1 MFLSTA
7 ASSRSTTASRAN
19 GFVMRSPQRL
29 LPIFVLT
36 LSSLALLH
44 IEAFAQD
51 KPLTDDDVIH
61 VDTNLVTVPTIVT
74 DSHGQR
80 IPDLNITDFALRED
94 GRPIKLEYFS
104 AGAERIALVFALDI
118 SGSVRET
125 IAQQRRAAL
134 ALFSHF
140 KQGSRVAVLHFG
152 ETANLALPLTT
163 ETDLA
168 PAAFTL
174 TLPASRRTAIFDAT
188 ATALRAF
195 PIAGSD
201 PAERRI
207 VVLISDG
214 LDTASTTTA
223 NEVINAATLRNVSI
237 YIIHLPLYAP
247 RDGHL
252 APRPTAKGFRELAT
266 RTGGRYFM
274 AGNAKL
280 ALDPHAQFDLA
291 PLFKAIEEDLRSQ
304 YMLGYYPADATHDDS
319 FHKIEITLTQRNAR
333 NFRVKAL
340 REGYTLKQ

>member
-1 MFLSTA
+1 
-7 ASSRSTTASRAN
+7 
-19 GFVMRSPQRL
+19 MRSRHRL
-29 LPIFVLT
+29 LPIFIIA
-36 LSSLALLH
+36 LSSLAPLNVSTY
-44 IEAFAQD
+44 AQD
-51 KPLTDDDVIH
+51 KTNTDDDVIR

-104 AGAERIALVFALDI
+104 AGAERVALVFALDT

-125 IAQQRRAAL
+125 IAQQRAAAL

-152 ETANLALPLTT
+152 ETANLALPLTS

-174 TLPASRRTAIFDAT
+174 TLPPSRRTAIFDAT
-188 ATALRAF
+188 ATALCAF

-207 VVLISDG
+207 VILISDG
-214 LDTASTTTA
+214 LDTASSTTA

-252 APRPTAKGFRELAT
+252 APRPVAKGFRELAT
-266 RTGGRYFM
+266 HTGGGYFK
-274 AGNAKL
+274 AGNAQS
-280 ALDPHAQFDLA
+280 ALNPQTPFDLA
-291 PLFKAIEEDLRSQ
+291 PLFAAIEEDLRGQ
-304 YMLGYYPADATHDDS
+304 YMLGYYPADATRDHN
-319 FHKIEITLTQRNAR
+319 FHKIEIALTQRNTR
-333 NFRVKAL
+333 KLHVRAL
-340 REGYTLKQ
+340 REGYILKQ